1 MCQAL
6 ANQHRLAIMYALKD
20 GEKCVGDIAA
30 ELDISVHN
38 VSQHLRILRQ
48 RLLVRSRKEGQTVY
62 YSVTNPKFVQACAL
76 IREALLEEHPAEGQ
90 SLQAAGLWIRP
101 VTIAGYVAEASTR
114 TTDYLEKE
122 KNHGHGRRRRLG
134 SQSLHGQKVV
144 DARGTSC
151 PGPILAAKKGMAD
164 VKVGEI
170 MEVLATDSG
179 TQKDL
184 PAWAKKMGHEYLGL
198 VEEPGYMKL
207 FVKRL
212 K

>member
-1 MCQAL
+1 MGDAFMDL
-6 ANQHRLAIMYALKD
+6 SAI
-20 GEKCVGDIAA
+20 
-30 ELDISVHN
+30 
-38 VSQHLRILRQ
+38 
-48 RLLVRSRKEGQTVY
+48 
-62 YSVTNPKFVQACAL
+62 
-76 IREALLEEHPAEGQ
+76 Q
-90 SLQAAGLWIRP
+90 S
-101 VTIAGYVAEASTR
+101 
-114 TTDYLEKE
+114 
-122 KNHGHGRRRRLG
+122 
-134 SQSLHGQKVV
+134 QKVV

-151 PGPILAAKKGMAD
+151 PGPILAAKKGIVD

-184 PAWAKKMGHEYLGL
+184 PAWAKKVGHEYLGL